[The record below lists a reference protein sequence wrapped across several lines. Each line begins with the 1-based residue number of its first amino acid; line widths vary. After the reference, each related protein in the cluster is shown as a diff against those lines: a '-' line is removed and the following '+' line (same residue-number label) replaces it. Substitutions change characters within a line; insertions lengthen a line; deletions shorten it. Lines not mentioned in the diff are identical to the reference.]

1 MYKRLLLLY
10 LIYSC
15 CCVGGGATEYLNK
28 QDSKLTKPENP
39 VTLIFGRS
47 SNIANNYVN
56 ST

>member
-1 MYKRLLLLY
+1 MYKRLLLLS

-56 ST
+56 SA